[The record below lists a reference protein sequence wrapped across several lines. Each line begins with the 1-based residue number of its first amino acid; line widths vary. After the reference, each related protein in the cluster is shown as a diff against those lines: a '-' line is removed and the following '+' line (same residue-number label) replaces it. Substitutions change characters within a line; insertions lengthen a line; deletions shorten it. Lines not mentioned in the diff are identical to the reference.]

1 VDRGKRPPTAWS
13 GAADRSRQWASCS
26 KLLLGWTVDPGGRWY
41 IIGVLTAREVQE
53 TQRAQEE
60 RADQVG
66 STSGRGADQTPSAV
80 QLRARILEMSA
91 VFAELSDGALRAVAR
106 RMRAVGLTARDT
118 LRLNA
123 EGGDVVVFVASG
135 QVEESI
141 TDGTGK
147 VLLSRRPAPGDM
159 VILPAPRTKDRYV
172 TNIFGITDAV
182 LLTLDR
188 DGLLEGLG
196 PDVERVAAA
205 LDRLWDQELSA
216 VDAADVQRASRTA
229 APVVAFFSAKGGSG
243 ATTLAINTTAALARK
258 YPRQVLLM
266 DMSAPFGHAAL
277 FADLVATG
285 SIASASK
292 AAAPDFEKV
301 LRSNIVNHR
310 SGMGVLP
317 GTLRP
322 EEVDLMTGDLA
333 GRVLDVVVSWQK
345 MILVDLGTSL
355 GEAALAVLERAECV
369 VIVVPPEIAAMTDAR
384 RSLAVFRDILSVPDS
399 RIELVLNQRVPHPPL
414 DRAAVESILGR
425 KMSVTVGFDDS
436 RPEDATLAGGLVIAR
451 DPNSL
456 VSRGA
461 TDLARVI
468 TANLKMDG

>member
-1 VDRGKRPPTAWS
+1 MTP
-13 GAADRSRQWASCS
+13 
-26 KLLLGWTVDPGGRWY
+26 
-41 IIGVLTAREVQE
+41 REVRE
-53 TQRAQEE
+53 ADRAQEE
-60 RADQVG
+60 EPNQVG
-66 STSGRGADQTPSAV
+66 ASSGPAADQTPSTLA
-80 QLRARILEMSA
+80 LRTRILEMST
-91 VFAELSDGALRAVAR
+91 VFAELSDGALRALAR

-118 LRLNA
+118 LRLSA
-123 EGGDVVVFVASG
+123 QGGDVVLFLASG

-147 VLLSRRPAPGDM
+147 VLLTRRPAPGDL
-159 VILPAPRTKDRYV
+159 VILPAPRTKDRYQ
-172 TNIFGITDAV
+172 TAIYGLTEAV

-196 PDVERVAAA
+196 PDVEKVALA
-205 LDRLWDQELSA
+205 LDRLWEQELSA
-216 VDAADVQRASRTA
+216 VNAAEIQHSSRTA
-229 APVVAFFSAKGGSG
+229 APIVAFFSAKGGSG
-243 ATTLAINTTAALARK
+243 ITTLALNTTAALARK
-258 YPRQVLLM
+258 FPRQVLLI
-266 DMSAPFGHAAL
+266 DLSAPFGHAAL
-277 FADLVATG
+277 FADLIATG

-292 AAAPDFEKV
+292 AAPVDFETV
-301 LRSNIVNHR
+301 LRGNIVNHR

-322 EEVDLMTGDLA
+322 EEVDLMTGELT
-333 GRVLDVVVSWQK
+333 GRVLDVVVSWQRL
-345 MILVDLGTSL
+345 IVVDLGTSL
-355 GEAALAVLERAECV
+355 GEAALAVLERSECV
-369 VIVVPPEIAAMTDAR
+369 VIIVPPEIAAMTDAR
-384 RSLAVFRDILSVPDS
+384 RSLAVFRDILNITDN

-436 RPEDATLAGGLVIAR
+436 RPEDAALAGGLVLVR

-468 TANLKMDG
+468 VANLKLDG